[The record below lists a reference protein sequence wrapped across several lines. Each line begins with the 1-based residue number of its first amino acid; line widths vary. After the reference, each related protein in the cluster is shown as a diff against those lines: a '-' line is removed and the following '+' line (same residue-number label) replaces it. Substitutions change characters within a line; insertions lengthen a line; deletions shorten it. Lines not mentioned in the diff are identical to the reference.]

1 MINILIKYDDMM
13 VEILINST
21 IIMIIMNIRILYDS
35 YDYDF

>member
-1 MINILIKYDDMM
+1 MIDILIKYDDMM

-21 IIMIIMNIRILYDS
+21 IIMIIMNIRIMYDS